1 MEGVTRGSNFLPS
14 FISSNKGNQW
24 WNEAQNSLFKFM
36 GVPLM
41 PKNHWSYT
49 TIWIMV
55 EFKYV
60 EKNHWSY
67 KTIWIMVE
75 FKYVEVVRK
84 AK

>member
-1 MEGVTRGSNFLPS
+1 
-14 FISSNKGNQW
+14 
-24 WNEAQNSLFKFM
+24 M